1 MKFEI
6 RKIIYEDNQRVKEV
20 LVSVMKEFDVPEN
33 GTALSDPELNDMFGS
48 YKNNKSIYLV
58 VVVDKEIFGG
68 AGISMLNLSLI
79 HISEPT
85 RPY

>member
-33 GTALSDPELNDMFGS
+33 GTACLLYTSDAADE
-48 YKNNKSIYLV
+48 
-58 VVVDKEIFGG
+58 
-68 AGISMLNLSLI
+68 
-79 HISEPT
+79 
-85 RPY
+85 